1 MYQALYRKY
10 RPRTFSDVYGQDHIT
25 ETLKNQL
32 KAGRIF
38 HAYLFTGSRGTGK
51 TTCAK
56 ILAKAACCPHL
67 REGEP
72 CNECEFCRGVD
83 DGSLLDVLEID
94 AASNNG
100 VDDIR
105 DLREKAVYTPS
116 AAKYRVYIIDEVHML
131 SSGAFNALLKTL
143 EEPPA
148 HVIFILATTEVHKL
162 PATILSRCQRF
173 DFHRI
178 TPELIARRVQFVC
191 KAEGL
196 SITDGA
202 ARLIASLA
210 DGGMRDALSILDL
223 CVGDGAEITE
233 QTVADICGLAGREYL
248 LSFVEALHT
257 GDISSAIE
265 LIGRL
270 HADSV
275 DMLRLC
281 EEIIAELRNL
291 MLLKT
296 LRSPEELIVCSSEEL
311 EALRAAAE
319 DWKLDEVVYALSV
332 FEEALAKMG
341 KGSRRTALEMA
352 VVTFCTPSL
361 NRSAA
366 GLAARVSAL
375 ERAVKTGALSA
386 GGMEST
392 ASRPAVGAAPP
403 QTERTAAAQPAAEPA
418 ERIPS
423 APVSPAPAAQETAS
437 ISPVNPAA
445 SVNPAESVK
454 TAAVAVSTDP
464 ADLPPWEDGTAPSV
478 SEEIPPAVSEQAPP
492 PPVEDMEEASRPADP
507 APSGSLPQW
516 SEILGIIAATCPLMH
531 GVLQGSVAYL
541 EGDLLL
547 IDCENSQF
555 RDLVN
560 SENTMYR
567 DSIRNAALEVLGKRC
582 RLGPYNRKAQP
593 KDPLDKLLRKA
604 ENLGL

>member
-1 MYQALYRKY
+1 LYQALYRKY
-10 RPRTFSDVYGQDHIT
+10 RPRTFSDVYGQAHIT

-56 ILAKAACCPHL
+56 ILAKAACCAHPQD
-67 REGEP
+67 GEP
-72 CNECEFCRGVD
+72 CNACEFCRGVD

-178 TPELIARRVQFVC
+178 TPELIARRVRFVC
-191 KAEGL
+191 EAEEL

-223 CVGDGAEITE
+223 CIGDGGEITE

-248 LSFVEALHT
+248 LSFVEALRA
-257 GDISSAIE
+257 GDISAALE

-281 EEIIAELRNL
+281 EEVIAELRNL

-296 LRSPEELIVCSSEEL
+296 LRAPEELIVCSSEEL
-311 EALRAAAE
+311 EALRTAAE
-319 DWKLDEVVYALSV
+319 AWTLDEVVYALSV

-341 KGSRRTALEMA
+341 RGSRRTALEMA
-352 VVTFCTPSL
+352 VVKFCTPAL
-361 NRSAA
+361 NSSAA
-366 GLAARVSAL
+366 GLTARLAAL
-375 ERAVKTGALSA
+375 ERAVKTGLFPD
-386 GGMEST
+386 GGK
-392 ASRPAVGAAPP
+392 ASSPR
-403 QTERTAAAQPAAEPA
+403 TEAAASEKPVPPTHGTEHLSPKPVPPVASQTQPAA
-418 ERIPS
+418 
-423 APVSPAPAAQETAS
+423 Q
-437 ISPVNPAA
+437 NPD
-445 SVNPAESVK
+445 
-454 TAAVAVSTDP
+454 DP
-464 ADLPPWEDGTAPSV
+464 DDLPPWEDGAAA
-478 SEEIPPAVSEQAPP
+478 PPAGQTALPGKEEPSLPEPP
-492 PPVEDMEEASRPADP
+492 PAAEETSP
-507 APSGSLPQW
+507 APVGSLPQW
-516 SEILGIIAATCPLMH
+516 SEILGIIAKTCPLMH
-531 GVLQGSVAYL
+531 GVLQGSTAYL

-560 SENTMYR
+560 SENTMYK
-567 DSIRNAALEVLGKRC
+567 DSIRNATLEILGKRC
-582 RLGPYNRKAQP
+582 RLGPYNRKKQP
-593 KDPLDKLLRKA
+593 KDPLDELLHKA

>member
-10 RPRTFSDVYGQDHIT
+10 RPRTFSDVYGQAHIT

-178 TPELIARRVQFVC
+178 TSDLIAQRIGFVC
-191 KAEGL
+191 KEEGL
-196 SITDGA
+196 SITEAA

-223 CVGDGAEITE
+223 CIGDGGEISE

-248 LSFVEALHT
+248 LSFLEALHT
-257 GDISSAIE
+257 GDISSALE

-270 HADSV
+270 HAESV

-296 LRSPEELIVCSSEEL
+296 LRSPEELIVCSTEEL
-311 EALRAAAE
+311 EALRAAAQA
-319 DWKLDEVVYALSV
+319 WKLDEVVYALSV

-341 KGSRRTALEMA
+341 KGSRRTILEMA
-352 VVTFCTPSL
+352 VVMFCTPAL
-361 NRSAA
+361 NNSAA
-366 GLAARVSAL
+366 GLSARLNAL
-375 ERAVKTGALSA
+375 ERTVKTGVFPS
-386 GGMEST
+386 GVQ
-392 ASRPAVGAAPP
+392 ASPS
-403 QTERTAAAQPAAEPA
+403 PA
-418 ERIPS
+418 ERETPG
-423 APVSPAPAAQETAS
+423 PAVAEGPQ
-437 ISPVNPAA
+437 NPAA
-445 SVNPAESVK
+445 TPAASAEEVK
-454 TAAVAVSTDP
+454 ATAPDP
-464 ADLPPWEDGTAPSV
+464 SDPGDLPPWEDSAPPS
-478 SEEIPPAVSEQAPP
+478 SAPEQPPAPP
-492 PPVEDMEEASRPADP
+492 PFPEEEALSPPDPVPAEKETAQPD
-507 APSGSLPQW
+507 GSLPQW
-516 SEILGIIAATCPLMH
+516 SEILGIIASTCPLMH
-531 GVLQGSVAYL
+531 GVLQGSTAYL

-582 RLGPYNRKAQP
+582 RLGPYNRKTPP
-593 KDPLDKLLRKA
+593 KDPLDELLHKA
-604 ENLGL
+604 ESLGL

>member
-248 LSFVEALHT
+248 LSFVEALHV

-375 ERAVKTGALSA
+375 ERAVKTGVLS
-386 GGMEST
+386 GGGVENTATGAAVST
-392 ASRPAVGAAPP
+392 APP
-403 QTERTAAAQPAAEPA
+403 QTERAAAAQPAAEPA
-418 ERIPS
+418 QRIPS
-423 APVSPAPAAQETAS
+423 APVSPTPAAQEA
-437 ISPVNPAA
+437 SPVKPA
-445 SVNPAESVK
+445 NPAESVK
-454 TAAVAVSTDP
+454 AAGSSGASDRADP
-464 ADLPPWEDGTAPSV
+464 ADLPPWEDGSTPTPVV
-478 SEEIPPAVSEQAPP
+478 SEEAPPAVSEQAPP
-492 PPVEDMEEASRPADP
+492 PPVEDMEESGRPASP

-582 RLGPYNRKAQP
+582 RLGPYNRKTQP
-593 KDPLDKLLRKA
+593 KDPLDELLRKA